1 MKKLGDDTMKEKMK
15 EYLLSLNVIVDAR
28 SIEELS
34 EKDTSEIN
42 AFHAEKV
49 YMIEEDDELFLGMR
63 ANHFVVEE
71 GYSEYHRGAAYLISA
86 NHKGIRLQTLLIDGE

>member
-1 MKKLGDDTMKEKMK
+1 MKEKMK
-15 EYLLSLNVIVDAR
+15 EYLLSLNVLVDAS

-34 EKDTSEIN
+34 EKDMSEIN
-42 AFHAEKV
+42 AFHAQNV
-49 YMIEEDDELFLGMR
+49 YMIEEDDDYFLRMR

-71 GYSEYHRGAAYLISA
+71 GTSEYHRGTAYLISA